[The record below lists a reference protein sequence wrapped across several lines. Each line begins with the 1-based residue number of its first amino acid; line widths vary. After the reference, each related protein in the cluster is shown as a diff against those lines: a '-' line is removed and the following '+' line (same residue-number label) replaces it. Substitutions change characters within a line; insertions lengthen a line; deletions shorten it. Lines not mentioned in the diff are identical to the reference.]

1 MKTLTIM
8 YLAHCPYC
16 KKAKQALMDLLDEVP
31 SYRNVPVE
39 WIEESQQPALA
50 DTYDYWRVPSLFIG
64 KEKLFEASPADTY
77 DTIRAALKDAP
88 PQVRSRVSPPRVRAS
103 ISPSGS

>member
-1 MKTLTIM
+1 MKDGGKNNMKTLTIM
-8 YLAHCPYC
+8 YLSHCPYC

-77 DTIRAALKDAP
+77 DTIRAALKDAL
-88 PQVRSRVSPPRVRAS
+88 ATAEKA
-103 ISPSGS
+103 GN